1 MGFFKK
7 LFKRKKGGSF
17 VGNLIR
23 KVAKNKT
30 GGLLGNGAGLRRW
43 ERRQKAKEQKS
54 ISANI
59 ANDIRQQ
66 LELNSI
72 SRPVNNT
79 PRQTMTRVSPRNTGV
94 RKQKFNSHRPTPIIP
109 QNNSVI
115 DTIADFIAPAP
126 TPIVPQAQQQTE
138 PKKELTG
145 GQKFTK
151 WLSKFWYIPTSIVTL
166 SVITILIVKG
176 KKNNVQPSNNR
187 RFGKRN

>member
-7 LFKRKKGGSF
+7 LFKRKKGGTF

-30 GGLLGNGAGLRRW
+30 GGILGNGAGLRRW
-43 ERRQKAKEQKS
+43 ERRQKAKEKQTMS
-54 ISANI
+54 RNI
-59 ANDIRQQ
+59 ANDITQQ
-66 LELNSI
+66 LQLN
-72 SRPVNNT
+72 PV
-79 PRQTMTRVSPRNTGV
+79 MSRVSPRNTAI
-94 RKQKFNSHRPTPIIP
+94 RNRSIRTPQLQP
-109 QNNSVI
+109 QNNKVI
-115 DTIADFIAPAP
+115 DTIADFIAPSP
-126 TPIVPQAQQQTE
+126 TPIVPQAQQPTE

-151 WLSKFWYIPTSIVTL
+151 WLSKFWYVPASILTL
-166 SVITILIVKG
+166 TVITIAIVKS